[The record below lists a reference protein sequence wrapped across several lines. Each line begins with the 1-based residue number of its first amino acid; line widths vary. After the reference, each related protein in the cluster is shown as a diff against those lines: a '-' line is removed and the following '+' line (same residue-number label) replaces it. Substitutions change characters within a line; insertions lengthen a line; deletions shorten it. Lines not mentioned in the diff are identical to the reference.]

1 MKFLLDENVEYRL
14 VSFLQNLGH
23 NVTAIG
29 YNYPHS
35 LPDSGVLELAQKEQR
50 ILLTN
55 DHSDFGELIFRQHH
69 PHSGIIIFRLKIG
82 DIETKQK
89 RLQKVITEYTSQLDQ
104 FIVITS
110 RRVRIRKTIEKLAA

>member
-29 YNYPHS
+29 YDYPHS
-35 LPDSGVLELAQKEQR
+35 LSDSEVLELAQKEQR

-55 DHSDFGELIFRQHH
+55 DHSDFGTHFPPAPPPLGHYYF
-69 PHSGIIIFRLKIG
+69 P
-82 DIETKQK
+82 
-89 RLQKVITEYTSQLDQ
+89 SQNW
-104 FIVITS
+104 
-110 RRVRIRKTIEKLAA
+110 R